1 MCGGGCPPVI
11 KPSFAVIDQLLQK
24 LIMRDLQ
31 TVGYTQNR
39 TFFHLCGVTG
49 FFSFSFSRRS
59 LNHVFSRPNYCLRYS
74 PDIIGYRCTV
84 TDLTY
89 LEQ

>member
-1 MCGGGCPPVI
+1 VI
-11 KPSFAVIDQLLQK
+11 KPSFAVFDQLLQK

-39 TFFHLCGVTG
+39 TLFHLCGVTG
-49 FFSFSFSRRS
+49 FFSFSFSRSS
-59 LNHVFSRPNYCLRYS
+59 LNHVFCRPDYCLHYP
-74 PDIIGYRCTV
+74 PDTIGYRCTV
-84 TDLTY
+84 TDLIY

>member
-1 MCGGGCPPVI
+1 MI
-11 KPSFAVIDQLLQK
+11 KPSFAVFDQLLQK

-39 TFFHLCGVTG
+39 TLFHLCGVTG
-49 FFSFSFSRRS
+49 FFSFSFSRSS
-59 LNHVFSRPNYCLRYS
+59 LNHVFCRPDYCLHYP
-74 PDIIGYRCTV
+74 PDTIGYRCTV
-84 TDLTY
+84 TDLIY